1 MKSGNLGRWS
11 RGFTVASVAFLV
23 AWQVAA
29 LAGVP
34 RSVEVALGVH
44 GFVLHMVFGKAYTLV
59 PSYFDRELAVP
70 GAAAVHLPLSV
81 LGAAGLAAAPLTDVP
96 VGVAGSVAWT
106 GGVAVFLFAI
116 LWTVR
121 GNLGGTETGTSDV
134 NRHRRRVDRLAN
146 AAVPVVLAYLAVGA
160 YETLAGSTGLPPLVG
175 GGPRTAHLLA
185 AGTGALLVF
194 AVGFRLLPRFLAADP
209 PTALVAVVLP
219 AGAVGPLLLA
229 TDFWG
234 GRWFR
239 AGAVLQAV
247 AVVGFAAAFVVL
259 FVRSDRRR
267 VGVYAV
273 LLGVLA
279 GVSAVALGLTFAFG
293 EVGAWAPTAHFR
305 LNVLGF
311 LGLTIVGVAYQFYPP
326 AVGTFPGAGDRTA
339 LASIGLLG
347 GGLAVQ
353 VVGMAWRPWLATA
366 GEVLTLAGALAYGT
380 LLVGL
385 FYQRYRRR

>member
-1 MKSGNLGRWS
+1 MTSRDVGRWS

-23 AWQVAA
+23 AWQAAA

-34 RSVEVALGVH
+34 RSVEVALGLY

-59 PSYFDRELAVP
+59 PSYFDRELASP
-70 GAAAVHLPLSV
+70 RLAAIHLPLSV
-81 LGAAGLAAAPLTDVP
+81 AGAAGLAVAPLTDLP
-96 VGVAGSVAWT
+96 VEFAASAAWTAGVAL
-106 GGVAVFLFAI
+106 FLVGI

-121 GNLGGTETGTSDV
+121 GNLAGAETGTSDV
-134 NRHRRRVDRLAN
+134 NRHRRRVDRIAN
-146 AAVPVVLAYLAVGA
+146 AFVPVVLAYLAVGA
-160 YETLAGSTGLPPLVG
+160 YETLAASSELPTVVG

-185 AGTGALLVF
+185 AGTAALLVF

-209 PTALVAVVLP
+209 PTALVLVVLP
-219 AGAVGPLLLA
+219 AGAIGPAMLA
-229 TDFWG
+229 VDLWG
-234 GRWFR
+234 GRWFQV
-239 AGAVLQAV
+239 GAALQAA
-247 AVVGFAAAFVVL
+247 AVVGFALAYVVL

-267 VGVYAV
+267 VGVYGG

-279 GVSAVALGLTFAFG
+279 GVAAVTLGLTFAFG
-293 EVGAWAPTAHFR
+293 EVRAWAPTAHFR

-326 AVGTFPGAGDRTA
+326 AVGTFRGANDRTA
-339 LASIGLLG
+339 MVSMGLLG
-347 GGLAVQ
+347 GGLALQ

-366 GEVLTLAGALAYGT
+366 GEVMTLVGALTYGS
-380 LLVGL
+380 LLLGL